1 MATATNGNEPNTQKL
16 AAALREMQPPIGV
29 EGRQPEAPPQ
39 EVYDLSTRMLEAAAA
54 CRDIAHYSNDFA
66 DHLEKASANYVAGM
80 QRLLGRIARK

>member
-1 MATATNGNEPNTQKL
+1 MAMATNGNEPNTTTQKL
-16 AAALREMQPPIGV
+16 AAALRDMQQV
-29 EGRQPEAPPQ
+29 QPETPPQ

-66 DHLEKASANYVAGM
+66 DHLEKAAGNYVAGM